1 MKRNEKITN
10 KYFTFDIFLYIVKNQ
25 SIIENYFIFDFI
37 HFCSSVFCHFLM
49 LNLKPD
55 LMLFRISACCVK
67 TDWAIHL
74 GAAVCAG
81 FHDAASCVFR
91 LYRTFKD
98 SKYLYMLMEAC
109 LGGELW
115 TLLRDR

>member
-74 GAAVCAG
+74 GAAVCVLD
-81 FHDAASCVFR
+81 F
-91 LYRTFKD
+91 
-98 SKYLYMLMEAC
+98 M
-109 LGGELW
+109 
-115 TLLRDR
+115 TLLPVCSGCTGRLRTVNICTC